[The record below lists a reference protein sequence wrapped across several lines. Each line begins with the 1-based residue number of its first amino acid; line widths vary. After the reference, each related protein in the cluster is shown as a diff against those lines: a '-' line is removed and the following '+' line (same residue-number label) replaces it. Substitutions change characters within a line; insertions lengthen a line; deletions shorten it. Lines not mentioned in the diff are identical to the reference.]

1 MSKSEQQ
8 HIDGD
13 VLKLVD
19 RTLERHGEI
28 IKLAEEV
35 FKQYDKTLKD
45 LVKR

>member
-28 IKLAEEV
+28 IEG
-35 FKQYDKTLKD
+35 LKD
-45 LVKR
+45 K